1 MSALKL
7 ALTLPQLYGIILLK
21 TKLMDCF
28 SSRGVE
34 GPARRSPG
42 NLMQTWQ
49 VLMQGERLVPIPADT
64 MSER

>member
-1 MSALKL
+1 
-7 ALTLPQLYGIILLK
+7 
-21 TKLMDCF
+21 MDCF

-49 VLMQGERLVPIPADT
+49 VLMQGECLVPIPADT